1 MQDFAIHV
9 KVHTMET
16 LGEQLLTREEAAQ
29 RAKVTFQ
36 TILLWERSGRLH
48 PARIK
53 EGSQERVLIRASE
66 VDHAAKGSRKPID
79 PLLIWRPEELD
90 STDADGG
97 HTEAGGNRASPDVAL
112 YW

>member
-1 MQDFAIHV
+1 MD
-9 KVHTMET
+9 T
-16 LGEQLLTREEAAQ
+16 LGEQLLTRQEAAD

-48 PARIK
+48 PARVR

-66 VDHAAKGSRKPID
+66 VDRAAQGSRTPID
-79 PLLIWRPEELD
+79 PSLIWRPEELAGNGE
-90 STDADGG
+90 ADGG
-97 HTEAGGNRASPDVAL
+97 HSKPRLDRTSADVAR